1 MKIPKTSNDC
11 SFSGVVNA
19 RERLKPLHHRK
30 RADPLVFDGEGVM
43 EVTNK
48 QPPPKTSKR
57 ARFRWQKGGGGG
69 KQEDTIENEQ
79 MRSFSMV
86 KG

>member
-19 RERLKPLHHRK
+19 GERSKPLHHQK

-69 KQEDTIENEQ
+69 KQADTIENEQ

>member
-1 MKIPKTSNDC
+1 
-11 SFSGVVNA
+11 
-19 RERLKPLHHRK
+19 
-30 RADPLVFDGEGVM
+30 M

-48 QPPPKTSKR
+48 QPPPKMSTF

-69 KQEDTIENEQ
+69 KQADTIENKQ
-79 MRSFSMV
+79 VRSFLMV